1 MVIDDDVEIVHYVK
15 TMLSPT
21 YNVLGRFNV
30 DSALESIREKAP
42 DLILC
47 DVMMQGKDGF
57 ELCQEVKN
65 DLQLCHIPV
74 ILVTARTTTTD
85 QIKGLGSGADAYVT
99 KPFDPAYL
107 QALINSIMQNR
118 DKVRHILGSSTQTDT
133 LETDTLSPQENAFM
147 TELYK
152 IMEAELS
159 NSDLDVSH
167 MTDMLRISRTKLYYK
182 VKGLTGENPSA
193 FFRRY
198 KLNRAAE
205 LIKEGRYN
213 MSEIADLTGFS
224 SLSHFSTSFKK
235 QFGTNPSEYK

>member
-15 TMLSPT
+15 TLLTPT
-21 YNVLGRFNV
+21 YNVVSRF
-30 DSALESIREKAP
+30 DAESAINCIREKAP
-42 DLILC
+42 DLVLS

-57 ELCQEVKN
+57 ELCREIKN

-74 ILVTARTTTTD
+74 VLVTARTTTTD
-85 QIKGLGSGADAYVT
+85 QIKGLGTGADAYVT

-107 QALINSIMQNR
+107 QALISSIMQNR
-118 DKVRHILGSSTQTDT
+118 DKVRHILATTTQPDT
-133 LETDTLSPQENAFM
+133 IEADALSPQDNAFM

-152 IMEAELS
+152 IMEQELS
-159 NSDLDVSH
+159 NPDLDVSH

-205 LIKEGRYN
+205 LIKEGHYN

-235 QFGTNPSEYK
+235 QFGIAPSEYK